1 MSLKTLD
8 AAAMRLPGQITA
20 ERRERVDKFVF
31 PDPDST
37 LLRSVAGPGDPVLR
51 LEEASFGYTTTSAG
65 AADGDGDGASTGGTG
80 GMGGTGSGGGAS
92 TTTTRCVL
100 TGVTAQI
107 STGSRVAVVGDN
119 GAGKVRYQS
128 LIPMIVLFNRVPIG
142 FFSLIVTN

>member
-51 LEEASFGYTTTSAG
+51 LEEASCGYTTTSAG
-65 AADGDGDGASTGGTG
+65 AADGDGNGAGTAGTG

-128 LIPMIVLFNRVPIG
+128 LIPMNVYLIG
-142 FFSLIVTN
+142 FYQ

>member
-1 MSLKTLD
+1 
-8 AAAMRLPGQITA
+8 MRLPGQITA

-51 LEEASFGYTTTSAG
+51 LEEASCGYTTTTSAG
-65 AADGDGDGASTGGTG
+65 AGDGDGDGDGAGT
-80 GMGGTGSGGGAS
+80 GGTGSGGGAS
-92 TTTTRCVL
+92 TTTTTRCVL
-100 TGVTAQI
+100 TGMTAQI

-128 LIPMIVLFNRVPIG
+128 M
-142 FFSLIVTN
+142 SYQ

>member
-1 MSLKTLD
+1 
-8 AAAMRLPGQITA
+8 MRLPGQITA

-51 LEEASFGYTTTSAG
+51 LEEASCGYTTTTSAG
-65 AADGDGDGASTGGTG
+65 DGDGDGDGDGAGTGGT
-80 GMGGTGSGGGAS
+80 GGTGSGGGAS

-100 TGVTAQI
+100 TGMTAQI

-128 LIPMIVLFNRVPIG
+128 MSYQFVLFNNI
-142 FFSLIVTN
+142 FH

>member
-1 MSLKTLD
+1 
-8 AAAMRLPGQITA
+8 MRLPGQITA

-51 LEEASFGYTTTSAG
+51 LEEASCGYTTTVTVSG
-65 AADGDGDGASTGGTG
+65 DGDGDGDGDGAGTGGT
-80 GMGGTGSGGGAS
+80 GGTGSGGGAS

-100 TGVTAQI
+100 TGMTAQI

-128 LIPMIVLFNRVPIG
+128 M
-142 FFSLIVTN
+142 SSQ

>member
-65 AADGDGDGASTGGTG
+65 AADGDGNGASTGGTAGTG

-100 TGVTAQI
+100 SGVTAQI

-128 LIPMIVLFNRVPIG
+128 YE
-142 FFSLIVTN
+142 SYQ